1 MLLQL
6 THKQFGKLQ
15 LKATSIKNTFAE
27 DKYDTMYIKNIITQ
41 F

>member
-6 THKQFGKLQ
+6 IHKQFGKSQ

-27 DKYDTMYIKNIITQ
+27 DKYDTM
-41 F
+41 